1 MVQYLETDILHK
13 VNYDLTIFLL
23 VKEIK
28 TQMQWQKLKVD
39 KIDKDQNNMRQVKT
53 KKSNYSFISECLIFT
68 ILQSFYQCE

>member
-1 MVQYLETDILHK
+1 MLQYFETDILHK
-13 VNYDLTIFLL
+13 MNYDVTIFLL

-28 TQMQWQKLKVD
+28 NTNAMVETKSRL
-39 KIDKDQNNMRQVKT
+39 DKDQNNMRQVKT